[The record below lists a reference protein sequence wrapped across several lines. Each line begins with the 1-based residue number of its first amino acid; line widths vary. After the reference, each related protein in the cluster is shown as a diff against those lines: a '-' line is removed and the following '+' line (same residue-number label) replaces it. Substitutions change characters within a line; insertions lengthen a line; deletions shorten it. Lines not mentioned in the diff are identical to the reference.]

1 MYVKLLSLSGVDV
14 AEQAA
19 WVCRNPRLIETD
31 EERGKARKILIT
43 CLKNGHWSVLEH
55 ITASFYITGISR
67 ACSHQLV
74 RHRIASYT
82 QTSQRFE
89 HNKTGDYEGFIF
101 PEYVALQPGA
111 MQDKYC
117 RALEHAHKA
126 YHELLELGMP
136 QEDARLVLPSAY
148 PTTLVMTANLRAL
161 DNFFSLRLCK
171 RAQWEIR
178 ELAAEML
185 SQLAVEIPDFCDYLG
200 PLCKFN
206 SCMDCQSGENAG
218 KESE

>member
-31 EERGKARKILIT
+31 EERVKARKILIK

-89 HNKTGDYEGFIF
+89 HKIWEHGNFVF
-101 PEYVALQPGA
+101 PAYVAQEPGE
-111 MQDKYC
+111 MQDTYC
-117 RALEHAHKA
+117 KALETAQQA
-126 YHELLELGMP
+126 FVELIEMGMP
-136 QEDARLVLPSAY
+136 QEDARMILPNAF
-148 PTTLVMTANLRAL
+148 PTTLVMTANLRSLA
-161 DNFFSLRLCK
+161 NFFALRMCAK
-171 RAQWEIR
+171 AQWEIR
-178 ELAAEML
+178 ELAHKMFAKLHDEL
-185 SQLAVEIPDFCDYLG
+185 PDLCDYLG
-200 PLCKFN
+200 APCKFN
-206 SCMDCQSGENAG
+206 GCIDCQSGDSTSGAIG
-218 KESE
+218 